1 MTHDQVAELRMLMSD
16 PKTFIT
22 LHTNNTEDG
31 RLILNGSA
39 AVRHDSR
46 FRDNFLNPSRSYHNL
61 PHYIVKTLEW
71 TAWPVKGEPL
81 GTRYKAHDTT
91 APLFACG
98 FTIRELVTKT
108 PTRDNVDILSG
119 AGETV
124 SREIDSYES
133 LMASLGI
140 EEDDLTEDDLT
151 EDDLTEDDLTE
162 DD

>member
-22 LHTNNTEDG
+22 LHTNKTEDG
-31 RLILNGSA
+31 RYILNGSA
-39 AVRHDSR
+39 SVRHDSR
-46 FRDNFLNPSRSYHNL
+46 FRDSFLNPSRSYHNL
-61 PHYIVKTLEW
+61 PHYIVTGLEW

-81 GTRYKAHDTT
+81 GTRYKAHDST

-98 FTIRELVTKT
+98 FTIRELTMQT

-140 EEDDLTEDDLT
+140 EDEPIDDLDDDEPIDDLEDD
-151 EDDLTEDDLTE
+151 
-162 DD
+162 